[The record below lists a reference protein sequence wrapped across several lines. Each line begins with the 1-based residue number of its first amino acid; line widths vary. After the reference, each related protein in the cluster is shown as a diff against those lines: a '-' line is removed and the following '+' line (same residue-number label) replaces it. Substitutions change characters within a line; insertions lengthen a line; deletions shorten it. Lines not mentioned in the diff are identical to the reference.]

1 MDKHARFIIGVLAFT
16 NIATY
21 ISGRIILSKL
31 ENVLHEY
38 SKLYK
43 TTVYM
48 IDILEER
55 GIDLT
60 EFDLIVLKSLREEN
74 DAGR

>member
-1 MDKHARFIIGVLAFT
+1 MDRHARFIIGVLAFT
-16 NIATY
+16 NIAAY
-21 ISGRIILSKL
+21 ISSRIILKQLNS
-31 ENVLHEY
+31 VLHEY

-60 EFDLIVLKSLREEN
+60 EFDLIALKSLREDN
-74 DAGR
+74 DA